1 MLPGAQHGWRRDKV
15 LDKHM
20 EGLHRAAKAARPPRK
35 KKMKKKKMKV
45 KKAGNSTLGN
55 TTTSSVPDTTAVFS
69 SSSSSQGN
77 NPPRGNSPLP
87 GCISWPCEREIWKRF
102 ERIRKWTAEEAAQTW
117 LSHPW
122 TKFKRCAER
131 WRLALAVEAV
141 AW

>member
-1 MLPGAQHGWRRDKV
+1 MA
-15 LDKHM
+15 
-20 EGLHRAAKAARPPRK
+20 GLHRAATAARPPRK
-35 KKMKKKKMKV
+35 KKKKKMKMKV
-45 KKAGNSTLGN
+45 KKAVNSTLGN
-55 TTTSSVPDTTAVFS
+55 TTTSSAPGTTAVFS
-69 SSSSSQGN
+69 SSSSSQGDT
-77 NPPRGNSPLP
+77 PPQGSPLP

>member
-1 MLPGAQHGWRRDKV
+1 MLPGAQPGWRRDKV

-20 EGLHRAAKAARPPRK
+20 AGLHRAAMAARPPRK
-35 KKMKKKKMKV
+35 KKKKKKMKV

-55 TTTSSVPDTTAVFS
+55 TTSSAPDTTAMFS
-69 SSSSSQGN
+69 SSSSSRGN
-77 NPPRGNSPLP
+77 TPPRGTSPLP
-87 GCISWPCEREIWKRF
+87 GCISWPCEREVWKRF

>member
-1 MLPGAQHGWRRDKV
+1 M
-15 LDKHM
+15 
-20 EGLHRAAKAARPPRK
+20 AARPPRK
-35 KKMKKKKMKV
+35 KKKKKKMKV

-55 TTTSSVPDTTAVFS
+55 TTSSAPDTTAMFS
-69 SSSSSQGN
+69 SSSSSRGN
-77 NPPRGNSPLP
+77 NPRGTSPLP

>member
-1 MLPGAQHGWRRDKV
+1 MLPGAQPGWRRDKV

-20 EGLHRAAKAARPPRK
+20 AGLHRAAMAARPPRK
-35 KKMKKKKMKV
+35 KKKKKKMKV

-55 TTTSSVPDTTAVFS
+55 TTSSAPDTTAMFS
-69 SSSSSQGN
+69 SSSSSRGN
-77 NPPRGNSPLP
+77 NPPRGTSPLP